1 MSKKATYLGGIRLT
15 NYKCF
20 QGEKYLNLLD
30 ENKRIHQWTVILGN
44 NNTGKTNLLKAIAEL
59 EPQPQEFN
67 FLEKRKET
75 RLIPL
80 NYIRKLGKIK
90 NIKESGSIYSEIY
103 FENKKTEKR
112 INDKEVTKYS
122 PNWGFS
128 RNEGWSVA
136 DVNKLNELKIY
147 GYGVT
152 RSYGKKGLTESN
164 ELLNSISLLENNT
177 KLINF
182 EEWLFFFFY
191 AQKNGNLKAKN
202 RLEKIKN
209 LLIGDVFP
217 DLQGYNFITN
227 ENLENYILFKTSDG
241 FHQLEDLGY
250 GYQSTLSWVIDL
262 CKKMFDRYPRSSNP
276 LKEPAVVLIDE
287 LDLHLHPKWQR
298 NIISHLT
305 KHFPKT
311 QFIVTTHSPLII
323 QAINNINLFI
333 LSKTDDGIKI
343 EKINK
348 ESFVGWTV
356 EEILEDIMDMGND
369 IFTKRY
375 QDLIEQFDQ
384 SLDTNNYNKAK
395 KAFDELL
402 KIIHPNSSQRKI
414 LELQLSQLIP
424 NND

>member
-1 MSKKATYLGGIRLT
+1 M
-15 NYKCF
+15 
-20 QGEKYLNLLD
+20 
-30 ENKRIHQWTVILGN
+30 
-44 NNTGKTNLLKAIAEL
+44 
-59 EPQPQEFN
+59 
-67 FLEKRKET
+67 
-75 RLIPL
+75 
-80 NYIRKLGKIK
+80 
-90 NIKESGSIYSEIY
+90 
-103 FENKKTEKR
+103 
-112 INDKEVTKYS
+112 
-122 PNWGFS
+122 
-128 RNEGWSVA
+128 
-136 DVNKLNELKIY
+136 
-147 GYGVT
+147 
-152 RSYGKKGLTESN
+152 
-164 ELLNSISLLENNT
+164 LENNT

-182 EEWLFFFFY
+182 EEWLFQLDY